1 MTAPTS
7 RSLTFGLLCALAA
20 SLVTVLMLANGW
32 AQWWLLVTAPAAA
45 FICGAVFW
53 RLLPERSSSRKFFRA
68 GLAGA
73 LAGTVSH
80 YFAWYFGYVVMN
92 LCYWITGGCTS
103 SLGEPPAGLLAA
115 FAGAAAFTFF
125 SLMIA
130 GLATLLIGLGLGL
143 AFAKRQMARESAE

>member
-7 RSLTFGLLCALAA
+7 RSLTFGLLCALAG
-20 SLVTVLMLANGW
+20 SVVVIFILANGW
-32 AQWWLLVTAPAAA
+32 RQWWLLVTAPTAA
-45 FICGAVFW
+45 FVCGAAFW
-53 RLLPERSSSRKFFRA
+53 RLLPERSSSRRRLRA
-68 GLAGA
+68 GIAGT

-80 YFAWYFGYVVMN
+80 YVTWYFGYVVMN
-92 LCYWITGGCTS
+92 LCHWLTGGCTG

-130 GLATLLIGLGLGL
+130 GLATLPIGLGLGL
-143 AFAKRQMARESAE
+143 IFAGKTESTS